1 MKKLLLVLLLL
12 VPLGLVAQ
20 SKAEIPKFLYETD
33 LIAENVA
40 VCRIAAPDHDPDGIY
55 VIQIKPDGKILEVR
69 IGDVRETLEKDMQV
83 VAVLSAPDEGYKKLN
98 NEIIAQRTNPDYDTF
113 MAWDNGKP
121 VEFFDASLFPSY
133 AEFYSNVVQGPG
145 LIRDNKIVTSDN
157 TNRGAISS
165 VGIDKYNNLTFIH
178 SITQTTPVQFS
189 ATIMNAM
196 PGMRTLMMTTLGPN
210 ASIGFVSGSQYYF
223 SIGNTTYVNTSL
235 FTIR

>member
-1 MKKLLLVLLLL
+1 MKKLFLVLLLL

-20 SKAEIPKFLYETD
+20 SEAGAPKFLYGTD

-40 VCRIAAPDHDPDGIY
+40 VCRITAPDHDPDGIY

-69 IGDVRETLEKDMQV
+69 VGDVRETLEKDMEV

-98 NEIIAQRTNPDYDTF
+98 NEVVERRASSSYDMF
-113 MAWDNGKP
+113 MAWDRGKP
-121 VEFFDASLFPSY
+121 IEFFDNDLFPTY

-145 LIRDNKIVTSDN
+145 LIRDSKIVTSDN
-157 TNRGAISS
+157 TSKGAISS
-165 VGIDKYNNLTFIH
+165 VGVDKYNNLTFIH
-178 SITQTTPVQFS
+178 GITQTTPVQFS
-189 ATIMNAM
+189 ATIMDAM

-223 SIGNTTYVNTSL
+223 SIGSTTYLNTSL